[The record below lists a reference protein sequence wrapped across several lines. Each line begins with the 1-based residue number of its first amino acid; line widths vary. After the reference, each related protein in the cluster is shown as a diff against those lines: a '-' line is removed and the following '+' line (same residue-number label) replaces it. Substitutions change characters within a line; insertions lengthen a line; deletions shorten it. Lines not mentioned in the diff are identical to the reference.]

1 MKTEDL
7 LRRLSRSITRLN
19 EFYESNAPQIIIKA
33 ELSIIEE
40 ICKELESKLNSKIK
54 E

>member
-1 MKTEDL
+1 MTEKDL
-7 LRRLSRSITRLN
+7 LNRLNRSITRLN
-19 EFYESNAPQIIIKA
+19 TFYETNAPQIVIKA

-40 ICKELESKLNSKIK
+40 VCTKLENKLNLKIS